1 MTVLIMM
8 KDVKGMKE
16 ITLEDCKELQE
27 KFKNFTKNA
36 EQHTFPML
44 LMLDMMLS
52 TTISQYEETGI
63 DQASARSMFRSVLQV
78 IGEDYSMY
86 IDDYDRDDGG
96 R

>member
-1 MTVLIMM
+1 
-8 KDVKGMKE
+8 MKE

-27 KFKNFTKNA
+27 KFKNFTENA

-86 IDDYDRDDGG
+86 IDDYDREDGG

>member
-8 KDVKGMKE
+8 RGVKDMKE

-27 KFKNFTKNA
+27 KFQDFTKNA

-44 LMLDMMLS
+44 LLDMMLS